1 MRKENGKWRMEN
13 GKRTSLR
20 AVLLFTFFLLFFIF
34 KSFSQ
39 TVSATLE
46 RDKILIGEQ
55 VTLQLKADVNDRNYS
70 LVSWFNFPDTINHLE
85 VVKRG
90 NIDTVETGG
99 STSYVQTLTLT
110 SFDSGLWKLPALFVV
125 LQNNSSSKQLS
136 FKADTLS
143 LQVLPV
149 DVSNM
154 QDYHDI
160 KSIIQVEG
168 KSNTWM
174 IVVIVAVLVV
184 LIVLLVWLL
193 LKKRKKKPVQVQ
205 EKPVFKGTP
214 LQWAME
220 QLDML
225 KSDNLLSKN
234 KTKIFYTR
242 LDEIYRMYFEMQFRS
257 GILQLTGDELMRR
270 VKLYYPG
277 DTLRNKFY
285 QLIMLCEAVKFAKY
299 IPEDAENNAAISTAR
314 EAIQFVDANLQLIR
328 K

>member
-1 MRKENGKWRMEN
+1 MEN
-13 GKRTSLR
+13 GKRTSLK
-20 AVLLFTFFLLFFIF
+20 AFLLFTFCFLFFISR
-34 KSFSQ
+34 SFSQ
-39 TVSATLE
+39 TVSASLD

-55 VTLQLKADVNDRNYS
+55 VTLELKADVNDRNYS
-70 LVSWFNFPDTINHLE
+70 LVTWFNFPDTINHLE
-85 VVKRG
+85 VVKRS
-90 NIDTVETGG
+90 NLDTVETGG

-110 SFDSGLWKLPALFVV
+110 SFDSGLWKLPPLVVV
-125 LQNNSSSKQLS
+125 LQDRPSSKQLP

-168 KSNTWM
+168 QDNSWIIIA
-174 IVVIVAVLVV
+174 IVVAAVV
-184 LIVLLVWLL
+184 LIALLVWWL
-193 LKKRKKKPVQVQ
+193 LKKRKKKIIPAP
-205 EKPVFKGTP
+205 EKPAFKGTP

-220 QLDML
+220 QLGL
-225 KSDNLLSKN
+225 LEKENLLSKDQ
-234 KTKIFYTR
+234 TKLFYTR
-242 LDEIYRMYFEMQFRS
+242 LDEIYSMYFEMQFHS
-257 GILQLTGDELMRR
+257 GVLQLTADELMKR

-285 QLIMLCEAVKFAKY
+285 ELIRLCEAVKFAKY
-299 IPEDAENNAAISTAR
+299 IPHQEENDAAISTAR
-314 EAIQFVDANLQLIR
+314 EAIQFMDNSLHQFR